1 MFSDL
6 KCFETSRGRS
16 HFNPGPGL
24 WRTSV
29 VFVKYLMLLHG
40 SLGLMVHS
48 AKYKQSISEKG
59 YGN

>member
-16 HFNPGPGL
+16 HFYPGPGL

-40 SLGLMVHS
+40 GLGLMVHS
-48 AKYKQSISEKG
+48 AK
-59 YGN
+59 